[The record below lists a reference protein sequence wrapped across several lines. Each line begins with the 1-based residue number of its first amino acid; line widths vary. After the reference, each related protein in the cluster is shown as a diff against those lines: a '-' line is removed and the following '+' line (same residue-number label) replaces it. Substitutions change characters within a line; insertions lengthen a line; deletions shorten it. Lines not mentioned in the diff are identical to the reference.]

1 MSFDW
6 PAPSPQWGAPPHLRT
21 REDLRREI
29 DAGVLTTLLVVLVGA
44 PLGLLWAAV
53 RPHSDLFLLVAE
65 DAREQQHFSA
75 DLRFAAVIGV
85 AGLLIGLAAWAVA
98 RSGGTGVAVGLAVG
112 GLLAA
117 VVAERI
123 GIRAAH
129 QDQLRAA
136 LAQAFHLHGYSL
148 AQQQPADQ
156 QSYLADTRFE
166 LRAWPLI
173 AALPASA
180 VATFGALTWLRDRSS
195 PRGHVMPQPV
205 PVQLPWAMPPHAD
218 PYAPPPVAPRPSRW
232 G

>member
-6 PAPSPQWGAPPHLRT
+6 PAPTPQWGAAPVRS
-21 REDLRREI
+21 RADLRRDI
-29 DAGVLTTLLVVLVGA
+29 DAGVLTAIIVMLIGA

-65 DAREQQHFSA
+65 DARERQHFTA
-75 DLRFAAVIGV
+75 DLRFAAIIAV
-85 AGLLIGLAAWAVA
+85 AGVIVGVVAYAVA
-98 RSGGTGVAVGLAVG
+98 RSGGTGVVVGLVVG

-129 QDQLRAA
+129 QDELRAA
-136 LAQAFHLHGYSL
+136 LAHAFQAHGYSL
-148 AQQQPADQ
+148 TQQRPGDQ
-156 QSYLADTRFE
+156 ISYLADTRFE

-173 AALPASA
+173 AALPVTA
-180 VATFGALTWLRDRSS
+180 VGLFGVLTFVRDRS
-195 PRGHVMPQPV
+195 
-205 PVQLPWAMPPHAD
+205 
-218 PYAPPPVAPRPSRW
+218 APRAHVAVPTTVQTPWGAGQPSVPGEPSATLPPSRW